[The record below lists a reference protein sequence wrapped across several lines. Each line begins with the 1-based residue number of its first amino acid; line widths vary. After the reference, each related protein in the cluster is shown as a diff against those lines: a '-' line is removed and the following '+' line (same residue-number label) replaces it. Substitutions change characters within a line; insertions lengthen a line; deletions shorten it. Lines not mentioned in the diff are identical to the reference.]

1 MPAMFEK
8 YLLNMDYVYL
18 DIKEKKLQTGDRN
31 LRTSYAPHGK
41 ILMVI
46 INLLKSKPSVRKVMW
61 HSVRCLW
68 LQ

>member
-1 MPAMFEK
+1 MPATCLKTF
-8 YLLNMDYVYL
+8 
-18 DIKEKKLQTGDRN
+18 IKWIMCIWSIKGKKLQTGDRN

-46 INLLKSKPSVRKVMW
+46 INLLKVS
-61 HSVRCLW
+61 